1 MVISAP
7 SGAGKTTLCKRL
19 FAEFPA
25 LRFSVSCTTRPPRRG
40 EVDGKDYHFTSLEE
54 FKRRK
59 TAGEF
64 VECEEIYG
72 HFYGTSREDID
83 EMISRGYDVVL
94 DIDTRGARNVK
105 KIYPDAVLVF
115 VMPPSVQILKER
127 LRKRGSETE
136 EVIEMRFNK
145 AMEEIEVNECYDYVI
160 FNDIVADS
168 VVVLSS
174 VYRAEKNRRNRLQS
188 RIDDFYRTAGGM

>member
-83 EMISRGYDVVL
+83 EMINRGYDVVL

-160 FNDIVADS
+160 FNDIIADS

-188 RIDDFYRTAGGM
+188 RIDDFYRTAGGI

>member
-83 EMISRGYDVVL
+83 EMINRGYDVVL